1 MWPHQCRFDSF
12 LPPVISYVI
21 QNYSKVYLLPIFTPR
36 IKNIFFLRNVEL
48 IFWLTH
54 NNLFTVKYS
63 QLLNFYKVPQLLY
76 KIAPKLYS
84 THMYNWFKKLY
95 LRNVSY
101 FVTNLYKSEI
111 FWFFQTLIHHFEID
125 QTPVYKLTPP
135 VNLLSVQYYTPV
147 TTSNIVFNDRR
158 YMSVFM
164 YFLLHTL
171 DIYHSFTN
179 LHQTHFNFL
188 LINHQFRLFKYVNR
202 YLFKVFNF

>member
-1 MWPHQCRFDSF
+1 M
-12 LPPVISYVI
+12 LPV
-21 QNYSKVYLLPIFTPR
+21 FTPR

-76 KIAPKLYS
+76 KVSPKLYS

-101 FVTNLYKSEI
+101 FITNLYKSEVY
-111 FWFFQTLIHHFEID
+111 WFFQTLIHHFEID
-125 QTPVYKLTPP
+125 QAPVYKLTPP
-135 VNLLSVQYYTPV
+135 MKSLSTQYYTPI
-147 TTSNIVFNDRR
+147 TTSNIVFNSRR

-164 YFLLHTL
+164 YFLIYTL
-171 DIYHSFTN
+171 DAYHSFTN

-188 LINHQFRLFKYVNR
+188 LINPYFKVFKYVNR
-202 YLFKVFNF
+202 YLFKVYNF